1 MSVSISSRYQ
11 QATVYPAV
19 DATGTTRATVAIRR
33 YAPPTA
39 DVINY
44 EHRVTGVEDIEYLS
58 WRYFGDSEVW
68 WRIADAN
75 PVAFP
80 LDLRPGAA
88 LSVPASQDIGVVS
101 RDRVF

>member
-1 MSVSISSRYQ
+1 MSVSITSRYR
-11 QATVYPAV
+11 QAAVYPAV
-19 DATGTTRATVAIRR
+19 DATGSTRATVAIRR
-33 YAPPTA
+33 YTPPAAGDIT
-39 DVINY
+39 Y

-58 WRYFGDSEVW
+58 WRYFGDSQVW

-88 LSVPASQDIGVVS
+88 LSVPASQDIGQVS